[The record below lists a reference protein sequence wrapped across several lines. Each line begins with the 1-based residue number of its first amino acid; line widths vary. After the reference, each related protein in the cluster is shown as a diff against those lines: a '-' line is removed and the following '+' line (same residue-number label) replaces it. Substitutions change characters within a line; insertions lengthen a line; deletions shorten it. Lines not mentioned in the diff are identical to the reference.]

1 MDKLSAVQVANMT
14 PEEYDAWVKEI
25 NGPEEK
31 SVNEIQTE
39 KIVYRFNDETYEYI
53 GEYSL
58 QPDPV
63 NPGKFLKP
71 SNITEVKPL
80 PKNSTKRIYWDP
92 IKGEWY
98 YKEMIHGFDWYDK
111 STGNKGFDVN
121 ENNVSNYVKSVP
133 PVEGIM
139 VYDDD
144 IDKWVYNYEEI
155 KSRFL
160 MSLSSE
166 KYKLL
171 SSPYKSSYGEFN
183 SINDILPIIKEYL
196 ELLSDL
202 TVDVANIRS
211 YSNENI
217 EFDMD
222 SLKDL
227 YKELIQAREDI
238 LNKYWKLKDEVN
250 SYDSEQLKNYLD
262 IDGYVNSSEV
272 KSRKT
277 LEPFDKDNILRSIV
291 DSLTKHN

>member
-1 MDKLSAVQVANMT
+1 MDKLSSVQVANMT

-39 KIVYRFNDETYEYI
+39 KIVYRFHDETYEYI

-71 SNITEVKPL
+71 NNITEVKPL
-80 PKNSTKRIYWDP
+80 PKNSTKKIYWDS
-92 IKGEWY
+92 IKNEWY

-139 VYDDD
+139 VYNTK
-144 IDKWVYNYEEI
+144 IDKWVYNYDEI

-160 MSLSSE
+160 TELSSE

-171 SSPYKSSYGEFN
+171 SSPYNSSYGEFN
-183 SINDILPIIKEYL
+183 SINEILPIIKEYIS
-196 ELLSDL
+196 LLDGGV
-202 TVDVANIRS
+202 VDVANIRS

-217 EFDMD
+217 EFDLE

-227 YKELIQAREDI
+227 YRELIKSREDI
-238 LNKYWKLKDEVN
+238 LNKYWEIKDRVN
-250 SYDSEQLKNYLD
+250 SYDSEELEAFLD
-262 IDGYVNSSEV
+262 IDGYINSSEI
-272 KSRKT
+272 RT
-277 LEPFDKDNILRSIV
+277 GYLAEPFDKVTILRSIV
-291 DSLTKHN
+291 NSLIKHN